1 MGKIIFYASLL
12 LAIVWGGVLI
22 YLNITNETILS
33 LDKDLINSMF
43 GVLAFVANIIICFF
57 CWRYS
62 FQNEKSSKKQM
73 HIGKNAKNVIQ
84 VNGNLKIRK

>member
-22 YLNITNETILS
+22 YLNITDGTILS
-33 LDKDLINSMF
+33 LNKDLINSMF

-62 FQNEKSSKKQM
+62 FQSDKSPVKQLY
-73 HIGKNAKNVIQ
+73 IGDNAKNVIQ
-84 VNGNLKIRK
+84 VNGDFKIKK

>member
-62 FQNEKSSKKQM
+62 FQNEKSSEKQM

-84 VNGNLKIRK
+84 VNGNLKIKK

>member
-43 GVLAFVANIIICFF
+43 GVLAFIANIIICFF

-62 FQNEKSSKKQM
+62 FQNEKSLEKQM

-84 VNGNLKIRK
+84 VNGNLKIKK